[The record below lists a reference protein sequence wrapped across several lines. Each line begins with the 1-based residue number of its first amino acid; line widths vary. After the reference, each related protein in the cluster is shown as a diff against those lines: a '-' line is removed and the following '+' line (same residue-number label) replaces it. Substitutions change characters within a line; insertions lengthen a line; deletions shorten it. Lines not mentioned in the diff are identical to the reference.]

1 MKNCVTG
8 KEGPLKVVEAKI
20 CDETLTTEGS
30 CTYIEEAQCAKA
42 CVSKHGTS
50 AKAYCNYVGG
60 CSCTYICN

>member
-8 KEGPLKVVEAKI
+8 KEGALKVVEAKI
-20 CDETLTTEGS
+20 CDETITTKGS
-30 CTYIEEAQCAKA
+30 CTYIERAECAKA
-42 CVSKHGTS
+42 CLKYGTA